1 MSNRDKYIELIES
14 NIKAYGH
21 HVYIIKSDGSLPRF
35 GYTIGLSK
43 TIGYEL
49 VLAGALLYS
58 DEEVKIVLDE
68 IHTIL
73 KDNSSFD
80 KVDTSLGQFMLKNVD
95 ESWIKELMLGALD
108 YYDLET
114 IPTLQIIPTGE
125 YKTIDIPDLS
135 KQFNVSEEP
144 IWKYLVEEWIYP
156 VPVSSICVTD
166 LDTLRGKPLIE
177 AVRWEED
184 YWEAFS
190 ELFSKKTEENT
201 RFVPLNVVIGSYE
214 SHKILLELSIN
225 EGATINDK
233 TKEWEIWEIKN

>member
-1 MSNRDKYIELIES
+1 MNNRDKYIELIES
-14 NIKAYGH
+14 NIKACGY
-21 HVYIIKSDGSLPRF
+21 HVYIVKSDGSLPRF

-49 VLAGALLYS
+49 ILAGALLYS

-73 KDNSSFD
+73 KDNSSLD
-80 KVDTSLGQFMLKNVD
+80 KVDTLLGQFMIKSVD

-108 YYDLET
+108 YYDVET
-114 IPTLQIIPTGE
+114 IPTLQLVPMGE

-135 KQFNVSEEP
+135 KQFNVVEEP
-144 IWKYLVEEWIYP
+144 IWKYLVEEWSYP

-166 LDTLRGKPLIE
+166 LDTLRGKPLIQ
-177 AVRWEED
+177 AIRWEED

-190 ELFSKKTEENT
+190 ELSSEKTEENT
-201 RFVPLNVVIGSYE
+201 RFVPLNIVMGSYE
-214 SHKILLELSIN
+214 SHNILLELSMN
-225 EGATINDK
+225 EGAIRNDTIE
-233 TKEWEIWEIKN
+233 EWEIWEIKN